1 VAASVDLGRWIFG
14 SDAERRFTQ
23 DSPVLPEVWLRFGE
37 EPHGRQDLLLTPHQH
52 SNAARLTRALQLV
65 IRHRVLANAAAHA
78 LRRRP
83 ALLATLM
90 GIIGDFVPPGAA
102 WRNVGM

>member
-1 VAASVDLGRWIFG
+1 
-14 SDAERRFTQ
+14 
-23 DSPVLPEVWLRFGE
+23 
-37 EPHGRQDLLLTPHQH
+37 
-52 SNAARLTRALQLV
+52 V